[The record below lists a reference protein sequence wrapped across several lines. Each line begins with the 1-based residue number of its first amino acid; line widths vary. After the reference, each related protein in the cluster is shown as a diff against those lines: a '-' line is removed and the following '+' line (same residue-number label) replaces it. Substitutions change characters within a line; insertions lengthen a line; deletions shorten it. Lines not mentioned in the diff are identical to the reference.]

1 MDLERVLRTGLK
13 IIWGKNYTTFEDVF
27 KEGKLRTL
35 EKICGK
41 NFKKFVRKSIKNKKF
56 CKWFSENTASQVNTR
71 APNRTKYKPV
81 HAKKAFYKKSPIPT
95 LTSIANTLV

>member
-1 MDLERVLRTGLK
+1 MLRTGLR
-13 IIWGKNYTTFEDVF
+13 IIWGKNYTTFEEII

-35 EKICGK
+35 EQVRGKIV
-41 NFKKFVRKSIKNKKF
+41 KKFVRKSIKHKKF
-56 CKWFSENTASQVNTR
+56 GKWFLENTAPQVNTR